1 MYMLVQDSV
10 GWHRKDSNNIVNGRY
25 RDTSFF
31 VLSNEKIKD
40 STGKI
45 RDSMI
50 WKPVARQLVSI
61 EFNLDTAVAI
71 LNRVKK
77 LLDPK
82 VFKKDSI
89 NSKLK

>member
-1 MYMLVQDSV
+1 MLVQDSV
-10 GWHRKDSNNIVNGRY
+10 GWHRKDSNTILNGRY

-31 VLSNEKIKD
+31 ILGTEKVKD

-45 RDSMI
+45 KDSTMWLPI
-50 WKPVARQLVSI
+50 DRRLVSI

-82 VFKKDSI
+82 VFKKDSVVI
-89 NSKLK
+89 KNK